1 MEDILGNRMK
11 DFYENITRYK
21 IPRRS
26 FGIIR
31 VDGKAFHTYTKGFE
45 RPFSSVITN
54 AMNETAKALLENI
67 QGSILAYAQSD
78 EISILFTDKQRKN
91 SDMWFDGNIQKISSI
106 SGSIATATFNRVM
119 KELQPDIKKIG
130 LFDARVF
137 TISDLGEVVNYF
149 LWRQEDAIR
158 NSIQSIGH
166 SIFSQKQLHKKNN
179 RDIVKMLHEANH
191 NYYDYS
197 ILDREGRFFIREKV
211 NTQDIEE
218 IKAKYGHFFKKDDP
232 HIKDRKKIVIK
243 SEPWSLSNS
252 VQFVDMVNYISQH
265 IYLEKK

>member
-1 MEDILGNRMK
+1 MEDTLGNRMK

-106 SGSIATATFNRVM
+106 SGSIATATFNQTM
-119 KELQPDIKKIG
+119 LKSHPEL
-130 LFDARVF
+130 
-137 TISDLGEVVNYF
+137 
-149 LWRQEDAIR
+149 
-158 NSIQSIGH
+158 
-166 SIFSQKQLHKKNN
+166 KKN
-179 RDIVKMLHEANH
+179 
-191 NYYDYS
+191 
-197 ILDREGRFFIREKV
+197 RFI
-211 NTQDIEE
+211 
-218 IKAKYGHFFKKDDP
+218 
-232 HIKDRKKIVIK
+232 
-243 SEPWSLSNS
+243 
-252 VQFVDMVNYISQH
+252 
-265 IYLEKK
+265 